1 MTASTKVDIVR
12 FLIRHK
18 KYRKAESEGEK
29 RSVYIDEE
37 EMCSAVLSCKSCVS
51 KC

>member
-1 MTASTKVDIVR
+1 MIVSAKVDIVW
-12 FLIRHK
+12 FLIGQK

-29 RSVYIDEE
+29 RSVSMDEE